1 MPFVNNYGVW
11 VDEFKAIGMEHTLE
25 LTFPDAQCWF
35 GEGHEVGRSW
45 DARRERGAKER
56 GGSNHTTG
64 RNELVARDWGRGE
77 RGGRRCSQCNEGK
90 LQRQGGRPLACS
102 HSGWAWARGIACEGR
117 GR

>member
-56 GGSNHTTG
+56 GGVQPH
-64 RNELVARDWGRGE
+64 DWPQRTRGA
-77 RGGRRCSQCNEGK
+77 GLG
-90 LQRQGGRPLACS
+90 
-102 HSGWAWARGIACEGR
+102 
-117 GR
+117 